1 MKSSMPNDIETERAL
16 LGCCLIDNSA
26 IDQACEKLQSKDFY
40 RIEHQHIFNALTML
54 KAQGEDANIF
64 TVLDTVRSKTDS
76 QFQPDELRA
85 YLINLEE
92 NTIFSATSID
102 YYAQTIK
109 RYSVKRE
116 QAMLAVK
123 IREMAQDDN
132 YKPEDVSALIE
143 QASSIVNAD
152 TGLTHISE
160 LSFKHCSTLE
170 KRLQLDK
177 TKLYSSGLPTL
188 DKEFGKFGEAQ
199 LIVLK
204 ALRGTGKTHI
214 LVNWSMQCINADK
227 TALVYSLEMS
237 ANQLLNRFLAYQTKT
252 NSAIF
257 RKPELE
263 DMWDVISTG
272 YAELTNKNLYFYDT
286 SGVDIDVIR
295 SQCRALKN
303 KGCEIGFIGI
313 DFAELIGAPKGL
325 ATREQ
330 ELARI
335 ASGLRNLANEI
346 DCTVLL
352 LSQVNEQ
359 GQERNSRALG
369 NLADLLISF
378 KCESTSDI
386 GMLASEKNRFGHGFN
401 VQVNIDK
408 GTSRLIEIDYAHGD
422 QINE

>member
-1 MKSSMPNDIETERAL
+1 MKSTMPNDIVSEQAL
-16 LGCCLIDNSA
+16 LGCCLIDNTA
-26 IDQACEKLQSKDFY
+26 IDTVSEKLQASDFY
-40 RIEHQHIFNALTML
+40 RIEHQHIFNALTIL
-54 KAQGEDANIF
+54 RAQGEQADVF

-76 QFQPDELRA
+76 QISPDELRA
-85 YLINLEE
+85 YLVNIMNDI
-92 NTIFSATSID
+92 IFTDGSVE
-102 YYAQTIK
+102 YYTRIVQ
-109 RYSVKRE
+109 RYSRKRE
-116 QAMLAVK
+116 QAKLATK

-132 YKPEDVSALIE
+132 YKPEDVTALIE
-143 QASSIVNAD
+143 QAGALVNAD
-152 TGLTHISE
+152 TGLTHISD
-160 LSFKHCSTLE
+160 LSFKHCATLE
-170 KRLQLDK
+170 KRMDRDK
-177 TKLYSSGLPTL
+177 QKLYTTGLPTL
-188 DKEFGKFGEAQ
+188 DREFGKFGESQ

-214 LVNWSMQCINADK
+214 LVDWSMRCVNAGK
-227 TALVYSLEMS
+227 TAVVYSLEMS
-237 ANQLLNRFLAYQTKT
+237 SNQLLNRFLAYQTQT

-263 DMWDVISTG
+263 DMWTAISSG
-272 YAELTNKNLYFYDT
+272 YSELSAMNLYFYDN

-303 KGCEIGFIGI
+303 KGSEIGFIGI
-313 DFAELIGAPKGL
+313 DFAELVGAPKGM

-346 DCTVLL
+346 DTTVLL

-378 KCESTSDI
+378 RCESTSDV
-386 GMLASEKNRFGHGFN
+386 GMLQSEKNRFGHGFN
-401 VQVNIDK
+401 VQVRIDK
-408 GTSRLIEIDYAHGD
+408 GTSRLTEIDFRHGED
-422 QINE
+422 NK